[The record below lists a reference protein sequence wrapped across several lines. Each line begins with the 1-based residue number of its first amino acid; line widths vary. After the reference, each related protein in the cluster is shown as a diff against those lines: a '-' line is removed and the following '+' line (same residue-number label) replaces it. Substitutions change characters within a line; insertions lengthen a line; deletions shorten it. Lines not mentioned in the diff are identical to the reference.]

1 MKTNTLPDKFL
12 VIVKEH
18 SHEDIQKYLHNMG
31 YVWNSGSSLL
41 DNFYKST
48 KAFVVSNNKVRYRD
62 DSVENAI
69 SYHPS
74 YRIIYDYELLSC
86 KTLYDD

>member
-1 MKTNTLPDKFL
+1 MIKILPNKFI

-18 SHEDIQKYLHNMG
+18 IHEDIQKYLYNMG
-31 YVWNSGSSLL
+31 CVWNSGNSLL
-41 DNFYKST
+41 NNFYKST

-62 DSVENAI
+62 DSIENAI
-69 SYHPS
+69 SSHTN

>member
-1 MKTNTLPDKFL
+1 MINTLPDKFL

-18 SHEDIQKYLHNMG
+18 SLENIQKYLHNMG
-31 YVWNSGSSLL
+31 CVWNSGNSLL
-41 DNFYKST
+41 KNFYKST

-69 SYHPS
+69 SSHPS

>member
-1 MKTNTLPDKFL
+1 MINTLPDKFI

-18 SHEDIQKYLHNMG
+18 SHEDIQKYLYNIG
-31 YVWNSGSSLL
+31 CVWNSGSSLL
-41 DNFYKST
+41 NKFYKST

-62 DSVENAI
+62 DSVKNAI
-69 SYHPS
+69 NYRPN

-86 KTLYDD
+86 KTLFDD

>member
-18 SHEDIQKYLHNMG
+18 SHEDIQKYLHNIG
-31 YVWNSGSSLL
+31 CVWNSGNSLL
-41 DNFYKST
+41 NKFYKST
-48 KAFVVSNNKVRYRD
+48 KAFIVNNNKVRYRD

-69 SYHPS
+69 SSHPS
-74 YRIIYDYELLSC
+74 YKTIYDYELLSC
-86 KTLYDD
+86 KSLFND